1 MAKLVKSTEEQNT
14 WTVLDNNCTICG
26 SVVDGKLVNVHRPT
40 NDAEMP
46 PLGIVC
52 FDGGGF
58 MFRPEID
65 NGVEHTADHLR
76 EIADLMD
83 ALEKTET
90 ASPEAPQ
97 HVYRAGQ

>member
-1 MAKLVKSTEEQNT
+1 MAKLLKSTAEQNT
-14 WTVLDNNCTICG
+14 WTVLDNNCIIGGT
-26 SVVDGKLVNVHRPT
+26 VVDGELVNARRPI
-40 NDAEMP
+40 NDAEMCQ
-46 PLGIVC
+46 LGTVY

-83 ALEKTET
+83 ALGKTEP
-90 ASPEAPQ
+90 ANAEAPQ
-97 HVYRAGQ
+97 RVYRAGQ